1 MTIHQRIRSVTIHDI
16 FDAARIVTGTQ
27 KAELIGRKKTR
38 PVVLH
43 RQAAMAAAYQLT
55 GRSLPSVARAFG
67 RDHTTVLHAVRAV
80 ETDDERQA
88 IRDEIVGML
97 ISAFAHDWVGAV
109 PFKTRRQK

>member
-1 MTIHQRIRSVTIHDI
+1 MSIHQRMRSVTIHDI

-67 RDHTTVLHAVRAV
+67 RDHTTVLHAVRTV